1 MRSWQPP
8 RSSPSPSSSDRRRT
22 ISEFATASPHGA
34 QPERT
39 ALSWQRTALAS
50 AAGAA
55 IIARHSSATLG
66 AATLPLLL
74 GTLGLAAAAFFLG
87 RRRYDPR
94 LGERA
99 RRRDGR
105 APFALSLAVLAMAL
119 TELLAL
125 ILGG

>member
-1 MRSWQPP
+1 M
-8 RSSPSPSSSDRRRT
+8 
-22 ISEFATASPHGA
+22 SELARAVPHGA

-55 IIARHSSATLG
+55 IIARHTGGDLGSAALLIMLATL
-66 AATLPLLL
+66 A
-74 GTLGLAAAAFFLG
+74 LAGWAFVLG
-87 RRRYDPR
+87 RRRYTVAPV
-94 LGERA
+94 EPS

-105 APFALSLAVLAMAL
+105 APFVLAVAITGMAL

-125 ILGG
+125 LLAVR

>member
-1 MRSWQPP
+1 MSQ
-8 RSSPSPSSSDRRRT
+8 
-22 ISEFATASPHGA
+22 FATASPQGA

-55 IIARHSSATLG
+55 IIARHSADALG

-74 GTLGLAAAAFFLG
+74 GTLGLAAAAFVLG
-87 RRRYDPR
+87 RRRYDPAI
-94 LGERA
+94 GERV

-125 ILGG
+125 AMGG